1 MIYFWA
7 TNHHQS
13 LQDVN
18 GRKMVAMNHK
28 TKQCRCLEGDDKL
41 GYPNDF
47 IKAHLCEIWFVKFVH
62 HHL

>member
-47 IKAHLCEIWFVKFVH
+47 IKAHLCEI
-62 HHL
+62 